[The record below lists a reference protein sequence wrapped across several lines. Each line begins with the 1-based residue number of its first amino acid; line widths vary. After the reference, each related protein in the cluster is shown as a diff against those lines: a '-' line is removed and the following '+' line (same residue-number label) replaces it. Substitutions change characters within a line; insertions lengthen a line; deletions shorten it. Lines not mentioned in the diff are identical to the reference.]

1 VAGLEVER
9 TCKNEM
15 VRGEDRS
22 MSVSQAPYL
31 LGLGHQCRGKS
42 VFSGSRY
49 GLPDLSSSKRC
60 H

>member
-1 VAGLEVER
+1 M
-9 TCKNEM
+9 KWS
-15 VRGEDRS
+15 GEDRL

-42 VFSGSRY
+42 VLSGSRY
-49 GLPDLSSSKRC
+49 GLPDLSSSKQC